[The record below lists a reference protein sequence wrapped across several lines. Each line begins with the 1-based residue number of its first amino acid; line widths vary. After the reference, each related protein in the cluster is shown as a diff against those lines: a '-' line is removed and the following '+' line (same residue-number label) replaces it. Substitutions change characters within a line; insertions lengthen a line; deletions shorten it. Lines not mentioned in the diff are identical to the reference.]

1 MANQNVFGLVGFPLT
16 HSFSKQY
23 FTNKF
28 EKEGI
33 KNTQY
38 ELFSLDHIEQ
48 FPSLMQ
54 QNPEIKGLNV
64 TIPYKESIIEFL
76 DDLDESARAVGAV
89 NVIKVVDGK
98 LIGYNSDVYG
108 FEQSLLRFMAIN
120 PDQFHYYEAFVLGTG
135 GASKAVTYILRKL
148 GFPHFLVSRKESR
161 DAYPYFVLNDIF
173 IVSRKP
179 KLIINTTPLGMYPA
193 VESAPKLPYKM
204 LTDKDLVFDLV
215 YNPEET
221 LLMQRA
227 KAQGAKV
234 QNGLEMLHLQAEKA
248 WEIWNI

>member
-1 MANQNVFGLVGFPLT
+1 MEHQRIFGLVGFPLT
-16 HSFSKQY
+16 HSFSKTY

-38 ELFSLDHIEQ
+38 ELFPLDHIEQ
-48 FPSLMQ
+48 FPSLIH

-76 DDLDESARAVGAV
+76 DELDESASAVGAV

-98 LIGYNSDVYG
+98 LIGYNSDVFG
-108 FEQSLLRFMAIN
+108 FEQSLMRFMDVSQ
-120 PDQFHYYEAFVLGTG
+120 DQFHYHEAFVLGTG
-135 GASKAVTYILRKL
+135 GASKAVTYVLRKL
-148 GFPHFLVSRKESR
+148 KMPYFMVSRKESR

-179 KLIINTTPLGMYPA
+179 KLIINTTPLGMFPA
-193 VESAPKLPYKM
+193 IDLAPKLPYKM

-221 LLMQRA
+221 LMMQRA

-234 QNGLEMLHLQAEKA
+234 KNGLEMLHLQAEKA
-248 WEIWNI
+248 WEIWNS

>member
-1 MANQNVFGLVGFPLT
+1 M
-16 HSFSKQY
+16 
-23 FTNKF
+23 
-28 EKEGI
+28 
-33 KNTQY
+33 
-38 ELFSLDHIEQ
+38 
-48 FPSLMQ
+48 
-54 QNPEIKGLNV
+54 
-64 TIPYKESIIEFL
+64 
-76 DDLDESARAVGAV
+76 
-89 NVIKVVDGK
+89 
-98 LIGYNSDVYG
+98 DV
-108 FEQSLLRFMAIN
+108 N

-148 GFPHFLVSRKESR
+148 GLPHFLVSRKESR

-179 KLIINTTPLGMYPA
+179 KLIINTTPLGMFPA

-248 WEIWNI
+248 WEIWNS